1 MFVKDLLSNQKL
13 DFQESRIRILLM
25 KNQVYKPKIGKRVF
39 IHPSAV
45 VEGKVKI
52 GDYSSIWPNCVL
64 RGDIN
69 SITIGKRT
77 NIQDLSVIH
86 IETNRGVKIADDVT
100 VGHQVTLH
108 ACTIKRY
115 ALIGIQA
122 IVLDGAVVGECCL
135 VGAGTLVTHGQK
147 LKPYSLYL
155 GKPAKLIRPLKKEE
169 IKRLEDMI
177 AKQRKLRI
185 RADRRVEIHK
195 H

>member
-1 MFVKDLLSNQKL
+1 
-13 DFQESRIRILLM
+13 M
-25 KNQVYKPKIGKRVF
+25 KKEKIYKPKIGKKVF

-45 VEGKVKI
+45 VEGRVKI
-52 GDYSSIWPNCVL
+52 GDYSSVWPNCVL

-77 NIQDLSVIH
+77 NIQDLTCIH
-86 IETNRGVKIADDVT
+86 LETTRGTKIADDVT

-135 VGAGTLVTHGQK
+135 VGAGTLVTHDQK

-155 GKPAKLIRPLKKEE
+155 GRPAKYIRPLKPDE
-169 IKRLEDMI
+169 IKRLKSWGKRYVKY
-177 AKQRKLRI
+177 AANYSKSRYLPN
-185 RADRRVEIHK
+185 
-195 H
+195 

>member
-1 MFVKDLLSNQKL
+1 MKKDQKV
-13 DFQESRIRILLM
+13 
-25 KNQVYKPKIGKRVF
+25 VYKPKIGKRVF

-45 VEGKVKI
+45 VEGRVKI
-52 GDYSSIWPNCVL
+52 GDDSSVWPNCVL

-69 SITIGKRT
+69 TITIGKRT
-77 NIQDLSVIH
+77 NIQDLTCIH
-86 IETNRGVKIADDVT
+86 LESNRGTKIADDVT

-135 VGAGTLVTHGQK
+135 VGAGTLVTHDQK

-155 GKPAKLIRPLKKEE
+155 GRPAKYVRPLTKEE
-169 IKRLEDMI
+169 IKKLKGWGKRYVKY
-177 AKQRKLRI
+177 AANYRKGIYRPFTP
-185 RADRRVEIHK
+185 R
-195 H
+195 